1 MQNYFL
7 AKLNERKQRR
17 WTNGR
22 YHILSKFFVDRI
34 NRAHRIGV
42 AGSYASLSS
51 EKENKTILERFGYTV
66 GTEIGSGSYAK
77 VKVNKSIL
85 CPHTICFVCRDYI

>member
-1 MQNYFL
+1 MDQWKVSHT
-7 AKLNERKQRR
+7 KL
-17 WTNGR
+17 
-22 YHILSKFFVDRI
+22 ILFDGI

-77 VKVNKSIL
+77 VKVNISIL
-85 CPHTICFVCRDYI
+85 CQRTVCFMCSVFMRN